1 MLIQNTKTISK
12 KKSNF
17 FKKDIEKV
25 STKGNYMNESEQKE
39 MRKKRSIT
47 NTRYNWLISYVTIPI
62 MKFADG
68 Q

>member
-1 MLIQNTKTISK
+1 
-12 KKSNF
+12 
-17 FKKDIEKV
+17 
-25 STKGNYMNESEQKE
+25 MNESEQKE

-68 Q
+68 

>member
-68 Q
+68 

>member
-17 FKKDIEKV
+17 FKKDNEKV

-62 MKFADG
+62 TKFADG

>member
-1 MLIQNTKTISK
+1 MNKFEQN
-12 KKSNF
+12 
-17 FKKDIEKV
+17 
-25 STKGNYMNESEQKE
+25 E

-68 Q
+68 

>member
-1 MLIQNTKTISK
+1 
-12 KKSNF
+12 
-17 FKKDIEKV
+17 
-25 STKGNYMNESEQKE
+25 MNESEQKE

-62 MKFADG
+62 TKFADG